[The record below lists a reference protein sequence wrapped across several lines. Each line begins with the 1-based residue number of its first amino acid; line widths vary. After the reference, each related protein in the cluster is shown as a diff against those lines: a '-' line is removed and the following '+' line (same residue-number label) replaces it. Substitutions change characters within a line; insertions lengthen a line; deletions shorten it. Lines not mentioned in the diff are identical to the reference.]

1 MKKLKLITFIIVVS
15 SICSCTERD
24 ESELEFRYEK
34 IDSVWSYS
42 PGTPHTL
49 QTDFI
54 YYGKTKS
61 GIITAKRNSILE
73 IGDSVKILYK
83 SSN

>member
-1 MKKLKLITFIIVVS
+1 MKKLKLIILAIVS
-15 SICSCTERD
+15 AICSCTKID
-24 ESELEFRYEK
+24 DSGLEFRYEK

-49 QTDFI
+49 QTDYI

-61 GIITAKRNSILE
+61 GIVVAKRNSIMKK
-73 IGDSVKILYK
+73 GDSVKILYK
-83 SSN
+83 SGN